1 MDQTASVGG
10 GAPSSIKTANDVVAV
25 QSDDEDRRSVS
36 KRDLLRLVQ
45 ELQLQL
51 EEERAER
58 ERLEV

>member
-10 GAPSSIKTANDVVAV
+10 GAPSSIKTANDVV
-25 QSDDEDRRSVS
+25 QSDEDRRSVS